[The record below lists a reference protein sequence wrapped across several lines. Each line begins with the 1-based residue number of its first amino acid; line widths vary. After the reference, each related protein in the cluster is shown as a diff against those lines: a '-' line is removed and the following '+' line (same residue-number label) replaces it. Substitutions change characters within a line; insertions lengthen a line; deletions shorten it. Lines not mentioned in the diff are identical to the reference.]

1 MDVKTQMKKNLV
13 MILALA
19 FSAAASAQTY
29 KWVEKD
35 GKVRY
40 GDTPPAGTNA
50 TPLKAPSGATPA
62 PSPAAPEGKKEQPLS
77 PEAAFRKR
85 QLERDEQEQKAA
97 KERELGEQKRAN
109 CERSQA
115 SLRQLQSGQ
124 RITSVNA
131 SGERVYIDDDQRTR
145 EIDRAQKAVSE
156 WCK

>member
-1 MDVKTQMKKNLV
+1 MDVKTQMKKHLV
-13 MILALA
+13 MIAALA
-19 FSAAASAQTY
+19 FSAAASAQMY

-40 GDTPPAGTNA
+40 GDTPPAGADA
-50 TPLKAPSGATPA
+50 TPMKAPSAGTAPA
-62 PSPAAPEGKKEQPLS
+62 PAAPEGKKEQPLS

>member
-1 MDVKTQMKKNLV
+1 
-13 MILALA
+13 MIAALA
-19 FSAAASAQTY
+19 FSAAASAQMY

-40 GDTPPAGTNA
+40 GDTPPAGVDA
-50 TPLKAPSGATPA
+50 TPMKAPSAGAA
-62 PSPAAPEGKKEQPLS
+62 PAAPEGKKDTPLS

-85 QLERDEQEQKAA
+85 QQERQEQEQKAA
-97 KERELGEQKRAN
+97 KEREFGEQKRAN

-115 SLRQLQSGQ
+115 GLRQLQSGQ
-124 RITSVNA
+124 RISTVNA
-131 SGERVYIDDDQRTR
+131 SGERVYIDDGERTR